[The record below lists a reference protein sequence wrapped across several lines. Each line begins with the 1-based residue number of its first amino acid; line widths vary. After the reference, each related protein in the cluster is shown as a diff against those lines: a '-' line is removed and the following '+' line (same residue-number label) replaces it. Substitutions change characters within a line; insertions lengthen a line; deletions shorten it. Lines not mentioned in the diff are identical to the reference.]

1 MNYNLA
7 DKKEA
12 KSAYDRLRYLT
23 KKGKRVAV
31 TEIRDK
37 RSLNQN
43 SYLHLILADFGL
55 NFGYT
60 LEETKHIYK
69 SVNKEL
75 YYYQKKNIQFSRSS
89 ADLDKKEMAESIDRF
104 MQYSEEH
111 GYKLPPATDQGWLL
125 SIENEIERNRR
136 YL

>member
-1 MNYNLA
+1 MNYNLS
-7 DKKEA
+7 DKTEA

-31 TEIRDK
+31 TEIREK

-43 SYLHLILADFGL
+43 SYLHLLLGAFGM

-60 LEETKHIYK
+60 IEESKLIYK
-69 SVNKEL
+69 SVNKPL
-75 YYYQKKNIQFSRSS
+75 YYYNKKGLQFSRSS
-89 ADLDKKEMAESIDRF
+89 ADLDTKEMTESIDRF
-104 MQYSEEH
+104 KEYSEEH
-111 GYKLPPATDQGWLL
+111 GFKLPPATDQGWLL